1 MNKSKSMKKACW
13 EVVEKVVKGLIL
25 PLPLVALP
33 RIAYADLTKQD
44 LKEISNIVREETKG
58 IGETKARVDSL
69 RKEVGGEIK
78 SLKSEIS
85 SMRDEISAYR
95 WIIATAIIVV
105 VVRWLL
111 RRPRT
116 IGPSQYRETEGP
128 TGKSPPD
135 PSDPER
141 MESEG

>member
-1 MNKSKSMKKACW
+1 MKRAYW
-13 EVVEKVVKGLIL
+13 EVLQSIMKRLIL
-25 PLPLVALP
+25 TLPLVALP
-33 RIAYADLTKQD
+33 GIAYADLTRQD

-78 SLKSEIS
+78 SLRSEIS

-95 WIIATAIIVV
+95 WIIATAIIVLL
-105 VVRWLL
+105 VRWLL

-116 IGPSQYRETEGP
+116 IGPSQSEDKKEAEGP
-128 TGKSPPD
+128 AGKSPPD